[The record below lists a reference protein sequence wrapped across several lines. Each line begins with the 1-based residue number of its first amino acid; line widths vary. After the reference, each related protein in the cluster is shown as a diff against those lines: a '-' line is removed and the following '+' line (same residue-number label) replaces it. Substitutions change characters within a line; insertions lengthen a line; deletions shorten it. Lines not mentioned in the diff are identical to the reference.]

1 MQKRMKMLQNA
12 RSTCGL
18 RIKCA
23 SQSPDPIIC
32 VANMTQTVNNACATI
47 ALMNIVMN
55 VPDIDLGDSL
65 KAFKES
71 TRRLKP
77 PYRGRA
83 LGCNDFVRNI
93 HNSFA
98 R

>member
-18 RIKCA
+18 RIKCV
-23 SQSPDPIIC
+23 SKSPDPIIC